1 MWGSS
6 WQVCACGCAFKA
18 ILPFHISSASCS
30 LTWDYTGRW
39 LCVHKHVC
47 VCMCVF
53 VCVCVFV
60 HVSLGCNVPNAAQ
73 KVNGGRL
80 SSYSAYN

>member
-1 MWGSS
+1 MCISM
-6 WQVCACGCAFKA
+6 CACA
-18 ILPFHISSASCS
+18 
-30 LTWDYTGRW
+30 
-39 LCVHKHVC
+39 C
-47 VCMCVF
+47 VCLC